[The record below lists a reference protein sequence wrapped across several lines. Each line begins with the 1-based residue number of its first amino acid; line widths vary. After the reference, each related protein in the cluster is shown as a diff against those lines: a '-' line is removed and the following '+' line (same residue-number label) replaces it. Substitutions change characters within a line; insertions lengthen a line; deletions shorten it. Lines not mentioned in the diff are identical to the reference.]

1 MGLTRNRIRQD
12 RGRLCLCSV
21 ICIEYVRDTLT
32 ILKNTIFCMF
42 VCAMKLQ
49 TYFGGYLC
57 DTIITELE
65 NVLVVVRKGS
75 EQVNGSELYNETGQF
90 SIMGTECALR
100 TLYVTAK
107 KADIG

>member
-1 MGLTRNRIRQD
+1 MRLT
-12 RGRLCLCSV
+12 
-21 ICIEYVRDTLT
+21 
-32 ILKNTIFCMF
+32 
-42 VCAMKLQ
+42 
-49 TYFGGYLC
+49 
-57 DTIITELE
+57 E

-75 EQVNGSELYNETGQF
+75 EQVKGSELYNEKGQF